1 MKHSR
6 IIIIGFGPAGM
17 ACAIQLKRMGLTP
30 IVIEKSRP
38 GGMLSNA
45 NLIENYLGF
54 PKGIPGSKLAEI
66 FREQAYNYN
75 INAIKDDINVVRYSN
90 NTFYLNGNS
99 DEYTCDKLVIASGTS
114 PKWPENLPPGL
125 IHAGLIHADIALLG
139 QISSKSIGIIGAG
152 DAAFDYALSL
162 AQRGNS
168 VMIFNR
174 GTKVKALLR
183 LQEKVS
189 NANYISY
196 FENYSLENAR
206 ISDGKMLSLS
216 FKENMQEHEFM
227 VDYLIFATGR
237 IPALNFL
244 DPEMNDKLDALQ
256 EDHRLY
262 MIGDVKNGIFR
273 QLSLAVGDGIKAAMD
288 IYNHE
293 SNHPD

>member
-6 IIIIGFGPAGM
+6 VIIIGFGPSGM

-30 IVIEKSRP
+30 SVIEKSRP

-75 INAIKDDINVVRYSN
+75 INAIKDDINEIRYSN
-90 NTFYLNGNS
+90 STFYLKGNS
-99 DEYTCDKLVIASGTS
+99 DEYTCDKLVIASGTL

-125 IHAGLIHADIALLG
+125 IHSGLVHADITLLG

-174 GTKVKALLR
+174 GTEVKALLR

-189 NANYISY
+189 KANYISY

-206 ISDGKMLSLS
+206 IIDGKILSLS
-216 FKENMQEHEFM
+216 FTENMQEHEFI

-237 IPALNFL
+237 VPALNFL
-244 DPEMNDKLDALQ
+244 DPEMNHKLDSLR

-262 MIGDVKNGIFR
+262 LIGDVKNGIFR